1 MKILILTV
9 HDAMLLRGLLP
20 ISCDR
25 SPDYVEKAWEKRERE
40 AANILRRIIEAIEGD
55 IPTEGVAL
63 P

>member
-1 MKILILTV
+1 MKMLILTAQ
-9 HDAMLLRGLLP
+9 DAVLLRELLP
-20 ISCDR
+20 MSCDC

-55 IPTEGVAL
+55 IPAEEVAR

>member
-1 MKILILTV
+1 MKMLILTAQ
-9 HDAMLLRGLLP
+9 DAVLLRELLP
-20 ISCDR
+20 MSCER

-55 IPTEGVAL
+55 IPAEEVAR

>member
-1 MKILILTV
+1 MTFDL
-9 HDAMLLRGLLP
+9 
-20 ISCDR
+20 
-25 SPDYVEKAWEKRERE
+25 EKAWEKRERE